1 MTLSDPNLILTF
13 DDQQILDSEQMVI
26 SQYIVKDSIK
36 LRYQLLDG
44 LMSSSN
50 QVALQLTRDCPSTA
64 DIIKTDKDVHA
75 ILRDGVQTL
84 FTGYLSTN
92 HSWSLTVHGEQAFN
106 ITLEGIGTRR
116 LTLPFIASG
125 YNLFD

>member
-64 DIIKTDKDVHA
+64 DIIKTDTSYP
-75 ILRDGVQTL
+75 TL
-84 FTGYLSTN
+84 YRKRIPSF
-92 HSWSLTVHGEQAFN
+92 
-106 ITLEGIGTRR
+106 
-116 LTLPFIASG
+116 
-125 YNLFD
+125 